1 MTSQK
6 PGSVFENG
14 QCWTSEG
21 EPELGIGFVR
31 AIDEMSVALEF
42 PSSTQGRMYRKRTAP
57 LRRLEFRPG
66 EKILS
71 NLGVPLLVERIET
84 RENRFWYITLDGK
97 ELCESDLSPS
107 LTLQRPVERFL
118 AGHWD
123 PANAFKMRREALT
136 RWNRHLHSPAR
147 GMIGPKA
154 QLLPHQLYVVSEI
167 CRRGRPRALL
177 ADEVG
182 LGKTIEAAWIMH
194 RLLMTGRIRR
204 VLILAPEALVN
215 QWFVELFKRF
225 NLSFWVPGSQSE
237 ADLEAED
244 LESEERVILSHES
257 LAKLRENGIL
267 KDQPWDLVIV
277 DEAHRIGW
285 SEEATTPEY
294 EILADLAK
302 RSPGLL
308 LLTATPEQ
316 LGLAGHF
323 SRLHLIDPLRFPSL
337 KSFERDHSS
346 YLKVVQ
352 LAERLLSDR
361 PLTASEWKA
370 LRDKLDG
377 KVAPELLTTE
387 SIDTLTDPDT
397 LERKRTLALA
407 LIDFYG
413 TGRVYFRNSRSIVQ
427 IEDCFFPKRK
437 LQRHLLKSLEEE
449 SSAKALT
456 HWLSEFAQT
465 HRGEKTLLICDSA
478 RKVIEWEKRL
488 KEEHALKVVAF
499 HEDLSLIARDRNAAY
514 FEDPQG
520 ASILLCSE
528 IGGEGRNF
536 QSASHLILADLPED
550 PDVLEQRIGR
560 LDRIGQRSDI
570 HLHVP
575 YFKGSREERLLHWH
589 EDVFDAFTAPPKGAA
604 AIYGKYREELAQDKK
619 NGFADLVKQARS
631 DYQIQLTKIE
641 AGRDRLIELNSFDP
655 VGAATLIR
663 TLKEAEQI
671 PDLQNFLDELLSALK
686 MDGESLDADTIFI
699 TPGHSQY
706 AAYFTGIQ
714 EDGQSFTFSRAK
726 ALARNDLGLMTW
738 DHPSLQSALE
748 SVVRQE
754 FGNVAVAS
762 WSHPILAVECSFV
775 LEPTTTDSQW
785 YSDEFFPATPVRV
798 VLEATGKDLIPEW
811 SWEKLSADLSPLPPA
826 MAAMIR
832 KIPGEKIRSLLGRAN
847 GQAQSICSKLK
858 SDALVQMRLTT
869 RAEIDRL
876 RSLAAQSDSAQKS
889 GAENEQLWWEERMKT
904 LEHSFTGAQ
913 TRLDSFLLIVP
924 TQT

>member
-1 MTSQK
+1 MTLQK
-6 PGSVFENG
+6 PNSVFESG

-31 AIDEMSVALEF
+31 ALDEMSVALEF

-57 LRRLEFRPG
+57 LRRLEFRSG

-71 NLGVPLLVERIET
+71 NTGVSLLIDHIET
-84 RENRFWYITLDGK
+84 RENRFWYIASDGR

-123 PANAFKMRREALT
+123 PDSAFKLRREALS

-154 QLLPHQLYVVSEI
+154 QLLPHQLYVAAEI

-257 LAKLRENGIL
+257 LAKLREDGVL
-267 KDQPWDLVIV
+267 KDQSWDLVIV

-285 SEEATTPEY
+285 TEEATTPEY
-294 EILADLAK
+294 EILSDLAK

-337 KSFERDHSS
+337 KAFEREHSS

-361 PLTASEWKA
+361 ALTQSEWKA
-370 LRDKLDG
+370 LHDKLDG
-377 KVAPELLTTE
+377 KVAPELLTAE
-387 SIDTLTDPDT
+387 NYG
-397 LERKRTLALA
+397 ERKRELALA
-407 LIDFYG
+407 LVDFYG

-427 IEDCFFPKRK
+427 IEDCFFPKRS
-437 LQRHLLKSLEEE
+437 LERHLLATGEAE
-449 SSAKALT
+449 SGAKALT
-456 HWLSEFAQT
+456 LWLADFAQT

-478 RKVIEWEKRL
+478 RKVVEWEKRL
-488 KEEHALKVVAF
+488 RDDFALKAVAF

-536 QSASHLILADLPED
+536 QNASHLILADLPDD

-570 HLHVP
+570 RIHVP
-575 YFKGSREERLLHWH
+575 YFKGSREERLLRWH
-589 EDVFDAFTAPPKGAA
+589 EDVFDGFTSPPKGAA
-604 AIYGKYREELAQDKK
+604 AIYQKYREELSQDKK
-619 NGFADLVKQARS
+619 KGFLDFVKQARAE
-631 DYQIQLTKIE
+631 YVTQLEKIE
-641 AGRDRLIELNSFDP
+641 SGRDRLIELNSFDP
-655 VGAATLIR
+655 EEAKKLVQ

-671 PDLQNFLDELLSALK
+671 PDLQNFLDELLSAFK
-686 MDGESLDADTIFI
+686 MDGEALDADTIFI

-714 EDGQSFTFSRAK
+714 EDGQSFTFSRTK

-738 DHPSLQSALE
+738 DHPALQSALE

-775 LEPTTTDSQW
+775 LEPTATDPKW
-785 YSDEFFPATPVRV
+785 YADEFFPATPVRLV
-798 VLEATGKDLIPEW
+798 FEATGKDLTSEW

-847 GQAQSICSKLK
+847 GQAQTACAKLK
-858 SDALVQMRLTT
+858 SESQNKMRQTIQ
-869 RAEIDRL
+869 AEINRL
-876 RSLAAQSDSAQKS
+876 RALNAKIESQDESVTTSGSAS
-889 GAENEQLWWEERMKT
+889 EQLWWEERMKH
-904 LEHSFTGAQ
+904 LESAFAGAQ